1 MRTLFSRLLNS
12 VASVRSEETTPA
24 LLMFAYS
31 FLAMTSYNIVKP
43 ITRAQFIE
51 DLGADNLPYVL
62 FAAGVSIGVIM
73 HFYTNAVR
81 RVPRQ
86 HVVPVTQAAIAVM
99 LVVFWALLRTGAIW
113 VTIAFYLFGLILG
126 ILLISQFWTLANDI
140 FDARQAKRLFG
151 FHRRRRQPRRR
162 PRRRHHRAG
171 RRGGRLRA
179 APAGE
184 ARRSSRRARAS
195 CSACSAATR
204 STTPRSKPT
213 SAASGGRRRSGSS
226 PSRGPCEFWP

>member
-1 MRTLFSRLLNS
+1 MRTLFSRLLSS

-43 ITRAQFIE
+43 ITRSQFIA
-51 DLGADNLPYVL
+51 DLGAENLPYVL

-73 HFYTNAVR
+73 HFYTSAVR

-99 LVVFWALLRTGAIW
+99 LVVFWALLRTGAVW

-151 FHRRRRQPRRR
+151 FIGGGASLGGR
-162 PRRRHHRAG
+162 PRRRHHGDG
-171 RRGGRLRA
+171 RRGGRFRA

-184 ARRSSRRARAS
+184 RGPSSRRARAS
-195 CSACSAATR
+195 CCTCSAATR
-204 STTPRSKPT
+204 WTTPRSRPT
-213 SAASGGRRRSGSS
+213 SAASGGRRRSGS
-226 PSRGPCEFWP
+226 